1 MTLSLTPALRRRV
14 EEAAEAAFPEECCG
28 FLLGRVPPGF
38 DGPARRL
45 VVDDVRALPNG
56 WEAGALTKTTRY
68 QIDPK
73 LFMKMEKELEGT
85 GRAIVGLY
93 HSHPSVPAWPS
104 PFDLERAWPCYSYW
118 IVCVR
123 EGRAKESRSWV
134 RSEDG
139 NTFIEE
145 PIVVEENRP

>member
-1 MTLSLTPALRRRV
+1 MSLKVPKKVADQVRA
-14 EEAAEAAFPEECCG
+14 AAEAAFPEECCG
-28 FLLGRVPPGF
+28 FLIGPMPDGF
-38 DGPARRL
+38 EKPDRLIEVTEARS
-45 VVDDVRALPNG
+45 LPNG
-56 WEAGALTKTTRY
+56 WESAARTHRY

-73 LFMKMEKELEGT
+73 IFARTEAELAGT
-85 GRAIVGLY
+85 GKAIVGLY

-123 EGRAKESRSWV
+123 EGKAKESRSWM

-139 NTFIEE
+139 ASFIEE
-145 PIVVEENRP
+145 KFTEAT

>member
-1 MTLSLTPALRRRV
+1 MSLKVPKKVADQVRA
-14 EEAAEAAFPEECCG
+14 AAEAAFPEECCG
-28 FLLGRVPPGF
+28 FLIGPLPDGF
-38 DGPARRL
+38 EKPDREVVVQEARP
-45 VVDDVRALPNG
+45 LPNG
-56 WEAGALTKTTRY
+56 WESAARTHRY

-73 LFMKMEKELEGT
+73 VFMRVEKELSGT
-85 GRAIVGLY
+85 GKAIIGLY

-123 EGRAKESRSWV
+123 DGKARESRSWV

-139 NTFIEE
+139 RSFIEE
-145 PIVVEENRP
+145 KFTEAS

>member
-1 MTLSLTPALRRRV
+1 MSLKVPKSVAEQVRK
-14 EEAAEAAFPEECCG
+14 AAESAFPEECCG
-28 FLLGRVPPGF
+28 FLIGPLPDGF
-38 DGPARRL
+38 EKPDRE
-45 VVDDVRALPNG
+45 VVVTEARALPNG
-56 WEAGALTKTTRY
+56 WESAARTHRY

-73 LFMKMEKELEGT
+73 EFVRVEQALSGT
-85 GRAIVGLY
+85 GKAIIGLY

-123 EGRAKESRSWV
+123 EGKARESRSWV

-139 NTFIEE
+139 RSFIEE
-145 PIVVEENRP
+145 KFTEAS